1 MTTDASRVNRREVAS
16 RSQRPSKLLSSKE
29 FEAGALRSLEG
40 DRGLP
45 STNCVPV
52 GAGEATILQVVA
64 FSFAFLAISVGLFFL
79 VVSAPYIYE
88 VFSRMLGM
96 HR

>member
-1 MTTDASRVNRREVAS
+1 M
-16 RSQRPSKLLSSKE
+16 
-29 FEAGALRSLEG
+29 
-40 DRGLP
+40 
-45 STNCVPV
+45 PV

-79 VVSAPYIYE
+79 VVAAPYIYE